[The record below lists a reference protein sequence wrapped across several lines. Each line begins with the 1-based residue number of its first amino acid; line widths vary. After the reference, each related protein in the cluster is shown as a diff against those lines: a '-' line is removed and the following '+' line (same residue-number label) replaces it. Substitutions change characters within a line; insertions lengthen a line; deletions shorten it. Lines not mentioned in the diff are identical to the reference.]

1 MYADPRE
8 LPVLTHSFPT
18 PRPSEQPHPPL
29 GPPRQRTPQGSS
41 RTRATS
47 ARCRACPVRGT
58 DRRCRAPT
66 DLPVLWRHHDRHRGV
81 RAPLSA
87 SRAATAIPRTRDTYA
102 VIRHGLAPTR
112 SSAPPPLQA
121 TPLPPVPPKRRSR
134 QTKIRPPRFQIP
146 LLNPKA

>member
-1 MYADPRE
+1 MEFRRW
-8 LPVLTHSFPT
+8 LF
-18 PRPSEQPHPPL
+18 
-29 GPPRQRTPQGSS
+29 
-41 RTRATS
+41 
-47 ARCRACPVRGT
+47 RGT

-112 SSAPPPLQA
+112 SSAPPSLEA
-121 TPLPPVPPKRRSR
+121 TPPAPVLLKSSRRHI
-134 QTKIRPPRFQIP
+134 KIGPSDRKN
-146 LLNPKA
+146 LG